1 LVAELAVSEKLKV
14 QLSVPEE
21 KRTNIVGL
29 LYAPFRALAR
39 EVLLWESRDAV
50 FHIMVVLYLAALYV
64 GSFHHPWVPLGV
76 LLPFM
81 APKSRAAR
89 YLHKLQEDLRLT
101 QGVVVAPNVGLKPP
115 HLDGAERWVASM
127 NWPMVTYLSV
137 THLLAVYALVVGV
150 LFGGVCP
157 ICGGVALRG
166 STLVLVAVL
175 YVLSALGI
183 TGGVHRLWSHRSYK
197 AALPLRVFLMVC
209 NSIASQ
215 GTIYHWARDHR
226 VHHLYSDTA
235 ADPHDATRGF
245 FFSHCGWMLMKKR
258 PEVVEAGKKLSMSDL
273 EADPV
278 VMFQKRADPF
288 WNLLF
293 CFFLPAYLATRFGD
307 SFWNGFLFAGV
318 LRYVLVLNAT
328 WAVNSVVHAFGEKP
342 YNPGHMTTENGWV
355 ALATIGEGWHNWHHA
370 FDWDYAAAEMGAGQQ
385 FNPTKM
391 FIDCMAFF
399 GLAWGRKRAHQVWSL
414 RKQRWA
420 EQQGRGVVESIEGPV
435 LFRRRVVI
443 FGPSYDD

>member
-1 LVAELAVSEKLKV
+1 
-14 QLSVPEE
+14 
-21 KRTNIVGL
+21 
-29 LYAPFRALAR
+29 
-39 EVLLWESRDAV
+39 
-50 FHIMVVLYLAALYV
+50 
-64 GSFHHPWVPLGV
+64 
-76 LLPFM
+76 
-81 APKSRAAR
+81 
-89 YLHKLQEDLRLT
+89 
-101 QGVVVAPNVGLKPP
+101 
-115 HLDGAERWVASM
+115 
-127 NWPMVTYLSV
+127 
-137 THLLAVYALVVGV
+137 
-150 LFGGVCP
+150 
-157 ICGGVALRG
+157 
-166 STLVLVAVL
+166 
-175 YVLSALGI
+175 
-183 TGGVHRLWSHRSYK
+183 
-197 AALPLRVFLMVC
+197 
-209 NSIASQ
+209 
-215 GTIYHWARDHR
+215 
-226 VHHLYSDTA
+226 
-235 ADPHDATRGF
+235 
-245 FFSHCGWMLMKKR
+245 MLMKKR

-293 CFFLPAYLATRFGD
+293 CFFLPAYLATWFGD